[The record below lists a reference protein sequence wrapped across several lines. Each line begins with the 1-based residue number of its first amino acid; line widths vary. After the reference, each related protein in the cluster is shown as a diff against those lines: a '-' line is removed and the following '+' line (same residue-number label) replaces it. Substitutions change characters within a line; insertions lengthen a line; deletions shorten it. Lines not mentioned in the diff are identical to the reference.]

1 MEELPKKEFS
11 GSPWDGGHEKELK
24 GRSPQVKI
32 QEEDVRSPGKAAA
45 MALFLS
51 DDKTWKRIG
60 ERKHEKKHGNP
71 ETRDRKER
79 SAEENRTE
87 EESRQAGPTQ
97 QLERFWRVKDRR
109 NADITEDPGE
119 GCSHWAGPN
128 TLSAKKITRKGS
140 RRNWDRIVAFLK
152 NKKNQF
158 ITAFRRGRPGA
169 THTSQQN
176 TDTAPLTV
184 DKLIFHSILGEG
196 GYGKVLLAT
205 DALRRERVAIK
216 ILKKTALIE
225 NEGSLVE
232 FRVLQLTHQSNFL
245 THGYAAFQTHRYLY
259 CVMELASGG
268 DLFKFFFETSEMDL
282 PTITFIAAE
291 LVCGL
296 QFMHSKGIIHRDI
309 KMENVLLTA
318 DGHLKITDFGLALM
332 NVYGVTDNAGCCGTP
347 GYTAP
352 EIITCQPYSAAVDW
366 FAFGV
371 ILYML
376 ATGSEPFPGES
387 VSDIAAMIIAEEPSY
402 EGLTD
407 GVTKDFLSNLLRK
420 DQFLRLGVNGNVREH
435 PFFSSINWEE
445 VESGKTA
452 SPLTVLKNAM
462 DLDKQNIPVPHSDIF
477 RQPIPA
483 MDQGLFDNIQFNLN
497 AGAKQGRI
505 WWYFTLKY

>member
-1 MEELPKKEFS
+1 MGTNRRKKIRDKAWKS
-11 GSPWDGGHEKELK
+11 RDKRQKRKKCRGKQNRRGKQA
-24 GRSPQVKI
+24 GRNNSAARK
-32 QEEDVRSPGKAAA
+32 VRRFVARLQRGWNTLAA
-45 MALFLS
+45 FL
-51 DDKTWKRIG
+51 
-60 ERKHEKKHGNP
+60 EKKQ
-71 ETRDRKER
+71 DQFIK
-79 SAEENRTE
+79 ACNRC
-87 EESRQAGPTQ
+87 P
-97 QLERFWRVKDRR
+97 RFGRMR

-119 GCSHWAGPN
+119 GCSHMAGPISR
-128 TLSAKKITRKGS
+128 SANKITRKGS
-140 RRNWDRIVAFLK
+140 RRNWDRIAAFLK
-152 NKKNQF
+152 NKKNKI

-169 THTSQQN
+169 TPTSQQS

-184 DKLIFHSILGEG
+184 DKFTFHSILGEG

-225 NEGSLVE
+225 DEGSLVE
-232 FRVLQLTHQSNFL
+232 FRVLQLAHQSNFL

-268 DLFKFFFETSEMDL
+268 DLLDFFETSEMDL

-318 DGHLKITDFGLALM
+318 DGHVKITDFGLALM
-332 NVYGVTDNAGCCGTP
+332 NVYGVIDNAGICGTP
-347 GYTAP
+347 GYFAP
-352 EIITCQPYSAAVDW
+352 EMITRQPYSAGVDW

-376 ATGSEPFPGES
+376 ATGSDPFPGES
-387 VSDIAAMIIAEEPSY
+387 VSEIAAMIITEEPSY
-402 EGLTD
+402 EGLT
-407 GVTKDFLSNLLRK
+407 GVTKDFLSNLLCK
-420 DQFLRLGVNGNVREH
+420 DQFLRLGVNGDVREH

-462 DLDKQNIPVPHSDIF
+462 DLDKQNIPVPHSEIF

-483 MDQGLFDNIQFNLN
+483 MDQGLFDNIQFVCPVWRETYHNVPMQSDL
-497 AGAKQGRI
+497 I
-505 WWYFTLKY
+505 P